1 MINPDIDLIE
11 VGKRVFLCAKNF
23 LISEHN
29 DIMTIDLRSSNN
41 HFLKIIYSFHLP
53 FRLILT
59 MQGELKYIY
68 ITGQNHDAVTN

>member
-11 VGKRVFLCAKNF
+11 VGKCVFLCAKNF

-29 DIMTIDLRSSNN
+29 IIMTIDLRSSNI
-41 HFLKIIYSFHLP
+41 FKIIYSFHLT

-59 MQGELKYIY
+59 MQGEVH
-68 ITGQNHDAVTN
+68 ITG